1 MKRVVITGL
10 GTFSSSGSNTKE
22 LFENLSLGES
32 GVKNIKCLIDSDLK
46 TKIGGKIDEEH
57 INSKVSA
64 KDKKK
69 YDAFSLYALIA
80 AKEAWKDANL
90 QKENVNSEK
99 LGVSIANSIGGIGT
113 LLEEAYKSINR
124 GIKKVSPR
132 LIPAIMPN
140 AASAIISINWDAKGG
155 ASTPVSACAGSN
167 EAITLAYNTIQ
178 KGENDIMFAG
188 GTEAA
193 LNNVA
198 ISSFSNAKALSQ
210 DSNPQKASKPF
221 DKNRDGFVMS
231 EGAGV
236 LILESL
242 DHALER
248 DANIYAEIIGTG
260 SSSDSYHLVSPE
272 PKGEGAALAMRKSL
286 DSAGISAQQVDIVS
300 AHATSTPAGD
310 VAEAQAIKT
319 IFDQVKPN
327 IPVTANKS
335 MTGHMLGA
343 SGAIEAI
350 ALVLSLKKGVIL
362 PTINLETIDSE
373 CDLNIISKLHKVND
387 LNIGLSNSFGFGGH
401 NSSLIIKRW

>member
-46 TKIGGKIDEEH
+46 TKIGGKIDEEL

-178 KGENDIMFAG
+178 YKRE
-188 GTEAA
+188 
-193 LNNVA
+193 
-198 ISSFSNAKALSQ
+198 
-210 DSNPQKASKPF
+210 
-221 DKNRDGFVMS
+221 
-231 EGAGV
+231 
-236 LILESL
+236 
-242 DHALER
+242 
-248 DANIYAEIIGTG
+248 
-260 SSSDSYHLVSPE
+260 
-272 PKGEGAALAMRKSL
+272 
-286 DSAGISAQQVDIVS
+286 
-300 AHATSTPAGD
+300 
-310 VAEAQAIKT
+310 KT
-319 IFDQVKPN
+319 I
-327 IPVTANKS
+327 S
-335 MTGHMLGA
+335 CLLEG
-343 SGAIEAI
+343 
-350 ALVLSLKKGVIL
+350 LKQ
-362 PTINLETIDSE
+362 
-373 CDLNIISKLHKVND
+373 H
-387 LNIGLSNSFGFGGH
+387 
-401 NSSLIIKRW
+401 